1 MAQITI
7 NEISQSYSYNV
18 GTNSFATVALPITA
32 CWGPAYQDP
41 KTLGVDKETV
51 LENTSWTRF
60 PSTQEG
66 LEAFVAAYRGPA
78 SNYRLAKD
86 YSYQM
91 AMTLLT
97 AGYDV
102 LVCRVSPGTN
112 AQTSFKTNEGTLNIS
127 AKYPGTFGNNLRVV
141 LRQYNSTLYKYPYWS
156 LVTYIVDAS
165 GIQTAVENITFVFN
179 IEHSNDSVLHIDEV
193 ESDFL
198 SFKFIAKSDETE
210 IQETT
215 FDGMLAG
222 GTDKVADGEVS
233 AMIDDAVA
241 QANVRYEDVGSEDS
255 PYLTALEGLKT
266 SLGATNDVA
275 TASSIRYMEWVY
287 TAAYT
292 VFDLLK
298 DKLTYNHQRVISPG
312 WDDQNITAISDE
324 VVTRLEHLSPL
335 HVKLLDCGYN
345 CRCATAFIDIPKC
358 LPRSGVYNEEEGQLG
373 YAQLLS
379 RYVPDN
385 TLYDVNIG
393 LYSTH
398 SALFAPWGQYTYTG
412 TSKMQ
417 TASPSFLALMIQ
429 RAMIKN
435 QSVQYEWIM
444 PTNRSH
450 TLNIG
455 KLDYNVPKKLLD
467 EWQNLEGVGVNI
479 LAKIPDLGTTLW
491 GNSTLYEIPPATY
504 QALQNLSTRFLVNA
518 IEDIVY
524 KCGISI
530 TFQYNNAQA
539 YNSFYAG
546 VTPTLDA
553 MKNAGAIED
562 YLVKMSADISGT
574 DRVNANTVIGK
585 IYITVNGIINDI
597 KVDLIAL
604 PPSVDLS
611 QFNQ

>member
-112 AQTSFKTNEGTLNIS
+112 AQKSFETNEGTLNIS

-179 IEHSNDSVLHIDEV
+179 IEHSNDSILHIDEV

-198 SFKFIAKSDETE
+198 SFKFVAKSEETE
-210 IQETT
+210 IEETT
-215 FDGMLAG
+215 FDGMLTG

-241 QANVRYEDVGSEDS
+241 QARVRYQDAGSADS
-255 PYLTALEGLKT
+255 SYLTALEGLKT

-324 VVTRLEHLSPL
+324 VVTRLDHLSPL

-444 PTNRSH
+444 PTNRAH

-467 EWQNLEGVGVNI
+467 EWQNLEGTGVNI

-530 TFQYNNAQA
+530 TFQYNNDQA

-574 DRVNANTVIGK
+574 DRVNANTVLGK

-597 KVDLIAL
+597 KIDLIAL

>member
-198 SFKFIAKSDETE
+198 SFKFVAKSDETE

-215 FDGMLAG
+215 FDGMLTG

-241 QANVRYEDVGSEDS
+241 QAKVRYEDAGSEDS

-324 VVTRLEHLSPL
+324 VVTKLDHLSPL

-358 LPRSGVYNEEEGQLG
+358 LPRSGVYNEEEGELG

-530 TFQYNNAQA
+530 TFQYNNDQA